1 MIPKRKEMT
10 KEEALAA
17 IKAELD
23 KWMNH
28 STRMMEHGGNSAYFQ
43 GKITLITDLRSLIY
57 DIEHG
62 DALGGLRTA
71 VEPDEDMPTFQVST
85 RVSRE
90 LMSHLKKD
98 DNLVKMI
105 ADDMVQQIKREIAK
119 L

>member
-1 MIPKRKEMT
+1 MT
-10 KEEALAA
+10 TEEALAA

-57 DIEHG
+57 DIENG

-71 VEPDEDMPTFQVST
+71 VEPDDEMRTFQVGTS
-85 RVSRE
+85 VSPE
-90 LMSHLKKD
+90 LMFHLKRD
-98 DNLVKMI
+98 DSLVKML
-105 ADDMVQQIKREIAK
+105 ADDMAQQIKKQIAK